1 MTATLMA
8 SAADLFDLG
17 RRVDEGASPMLR
29 DASENCT
36 NNGCTATCN
45 SCGCSKGC

>member
-1 MTATLMA
+1 MTPLTA
-8 SAADLFDLG
+8 SVADLFDLD
-17 RRVDEGASPMLR
+17 RRVDDAGSSTLRHAS
-29 DASENCT
+29 DNCT

>member
-1 MTATLMA
+1 MTATLTA
-8 SAADLFDLG
+8 SAADLFDLD
-17 RRVDEGASPMLR
+17 RRVEEDASPMLR

-36 NNGCTATCN
+36 NNGCTKTCN